1 MKLNKPKFWDKKNSL
16 ISILLFPFSLV
27 VSASNL
33 LKKKF
38 TKPVEFNIPIICI
51 GNIYIGGTGKT
62 PASILLAN
70 EFLKL
75 GRNPV
80 ILKKYYKDHS
90 DEHNL
95 IREHFKNFI
104 LSQNRIDGIRNA
116 EKANYDCVI
125 LDDGFQ
131 DCKIKKDLNIV
142 CFSSNQLIG
151 NGYVLPS
158 GPLRENL
165 SSLIDAHIVLINGN
179 KNDKFEQKILNINK
193 DLEIFYS
200 NYKPTNIDQFKN
212 KKLLALAGIG
222 NPDNFFQLMKK
233 NNLDI
238 KEKLIFPD
246 HYQFTKKEVENIV
259 EVSRNKNYQI
269 IMTEKDFFRI
279 KDYNIEGLKYLK
291 VSLEINDKD
300 RFIKRLNRLYDKKI

>member
-165 SSLIDAHIVLINGN
+165 SSLIDAHIVLINGS

-222 NPDNFFQLMKK
+222 NPDNFFQLMEK

>member
-131 DCKIKKDLNIV
+131 DCKIKKDLIIV

-151 NGYVLPS
+151 NGYALPS

-165 SSLIDAHIVLINGN
+165 SSLIDAHIVLINGS
-179 KNDKFEQKILNINK
+179 KDDKFEQKILNINK
-193 DLEIFYS
+193 ELEIFYS
-200 NYKPTNIDQFKN
+200 NYKPTNIDQFEN

-222 NPDNFFQLMKK
+222 NPDNFFQLMEK

>member
-1 MKLNKPKFWDKKNSL
+1 M
-16 ISILLFPFSLV
+16 
-27 VSASNL
+27 
-33 LKKKF
+33 
-38 TKPVEFNIPIICI
+38 
-51 GNIYIGGTGKT
+51 
-62 PASILLAN
+62 
-70 EFLKL
+70 
-75 GRNPV
+75 
-80 ILKKYYKDHS
+80 
-90 DEHNL
+90 
-95 IREHFKNFI
+95 
-104 LSQNRIDGIRNA
+104 
-116 EKANYDCVI
+116 
-125 LDDGFQ
+125 

>member
-165 SSLIDAHIVLINGN
+165 SSLIDAHIVLINGS

-222 NPDNFFQLMKK
+222 NPDNFFQLMEK

-291 VSLEINDKD
+291 VSLEINDKN

>member
-222 NPDNFFQLMKK
+222 NPDNFFQLMEK

>member
-165 SSLIDAHIVLINGN
+165 SSLIDAHIVLINGS
-179 KNDKFEQKILNINK
+179 KDDKFEQKILNINK

-222 NPDNFFQLMKK
+222 NPDNFFQLMEK